1 MDADANRDPQ
11 PHRNSDLDRYRDLD
25 SDVDRNLDGDPNGNA
40 NGDPHSM
47 RHLFDYLR
55 GKQSRRHK
63 LPHLVASLR
72 QELDAASLD
81 EDDYLLLMTGS
92 FRDVQAAR
100 EFLYSSG
107 SRNAIEAL
115 PKLPKPKRMTF
126 KQRLLRWLQELEGSQ
141 PTDPMLQQRREWLRQ
156 EKKTERGW

>member
-1 MDADANRDPQ
+1 
-11 PHRNSDLDRYRDLD
+11 
-25 SDVDRNLDGDPNGNA
+25 
-40 NGDPHSM
+40 M

-55 GKQSRRHK
+55 GKQTRRQK

-81 EDDYLLLMTGS
+81 EDDYLLLMSGS

-100 EFLYSSG
+100 EWLHQSG
-107 SRNAIEAL
+107 SANAIEAL

-126 KQRLLRWLQELEGSQ
+126 RQRLLRWLQEIEGSQ
-141 PTDPMLQQRREWLRQ
+141 ATDPVVQQRREYLRQ
-156 EKKTERGW
+156 EQKSHRGW

>member
-1 MDADANRDPQ
+1 
-11 PHRNSDLDRYRDLD
+11 
-25 SDVDRNLDGDPNGNA
+25 
-40 NGDPHSM
+40 M

-55 GKQSRRHK
+55 GKQTRRQK

-100 EFLYSSG
+100 EFLHSSG

-141 PTDPMLQQRREWLRQ
+141 ATDPMLQQRREWLRQ
-156 EKKTERGW
+156 EKKSERGW

>member
-1 MDADANRDPQ
+1 
-11 PHRNSDLDRYRDLD
+11 
-25 SDVDRNLDGDPNGNA
+25 
-40 NGDPHSM
+40 M

-55 GKQSRRHK
+55 GKQSRRQK

-81 EDDYLLLMTGS
+81 EDDYLLMMTGS

-100 EFLYSSG
+100 EFLYQSG

-126 KQRLLRWLQELEGSQ
+126 RQRLLRWLQELEGSQ